1 MTDLFSYQPP
11 TTIEPAAVTTAA
23 AARFTGLSESALEK
37 KRVEGTGPR
46 FVRYGRRAIRY
57 RIVDLSEWMD
67 RHLVWST
74 SEPLP
79 N

>member
-1 MTDLFSYQPP
+1 LFSYQP
-11 TTIEPAAVTTAA
+11 TATVLEPAAVNTAD
-23 AARFTGLSESALEK
+23 AARFTGLSESLLEK

-46 FVRYGRRAIRY
+46 FIRYGRRAIRY
-57 RIVDLSEWMD
+57 RVVDLIEWME
-67 RHLVWST
+67 RHLVSST